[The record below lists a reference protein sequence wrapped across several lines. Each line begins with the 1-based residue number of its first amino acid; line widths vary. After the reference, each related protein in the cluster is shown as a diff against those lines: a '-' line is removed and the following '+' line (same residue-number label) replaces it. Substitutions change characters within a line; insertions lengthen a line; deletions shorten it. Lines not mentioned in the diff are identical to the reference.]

1 MTIRPRLFFCCLLT
15 GLSSLACQGP
25 EKPRSSLVLEPAD
38 MPGRAWTSA
47 FVREAVLVADEI
59 SIEGPHDLIDHVVL
73 RQDEEL
79 TTYTTKTVPEGL
91 WQELAAR
98 PEAGGE
104 VRAQLGAGSLA
115 AIRRI
120 TVLQRPGEVPVTVRA
135 RGKVYWAAA
144 DGSTERRGEELVF
157 QGVHGK

>member
-73 RQDEEL
+73 RQDEGL
-79 TTYTTKTVPEGL
+79 TTYTTKTVPGGR

-98 PEAGGE
+98 PEAGAE
-104 VRAQLGAGSLA
+104 VRAQRA
-115 AIRRI
+115 A
-120 TVLQRPGEVPVTVRA
+120 RA
-135 RGKVYWAAA
+135 RAA
-144 DGSTERRGEELVF
+144 GRRRAAPPRPAGAP
-157 QGVHGK
+157 GAARAGR